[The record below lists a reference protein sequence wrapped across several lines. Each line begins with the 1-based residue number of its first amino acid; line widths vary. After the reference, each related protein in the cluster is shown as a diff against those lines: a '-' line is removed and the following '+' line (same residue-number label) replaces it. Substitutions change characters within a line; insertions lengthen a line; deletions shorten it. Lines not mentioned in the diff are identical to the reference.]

1 MTKDLKQKWYQLAT
15 QFSDDSFLVENLW
28 IEIEKQ
34 YSLKIR
40 HYHNLS
46 HIQNMIS
53 HAEVVREYI
62 IDNNAFLFSIWYHD
76 IIYKPTRKDNE
87 EKSALL
93 AKKRLKT
100 LNIDEKTL
108 KNIENL
114 IISTKKHEIILSQNN
129 DNALLLDIDLSIL
142 GSDWETY
149 QNYIQ
154 SIKKEYAIYPNFM
167 YKKGRKDVLKHF
179 LERKTLYFTEV
190 YQNKFEKQARQNLL
204 KEIKML

>member
-1 MTKDLKQKWYQLAT
+1 MIKILKKEWVQLAT
-15 QFSDDSFLVENLW
+15 QFSADINLIESYW

-46 HIQNMIS
+46 HIQNMLSLSEI
-53 HAEVVREYI
+53 VRDSI
-62 IDNNAFLFSIWYHD
+62 IDHTSFLFAIWYHD

-87 EKSALL
+87 EKSAIL
-93 AKKRLKT
+93 AEKRLKT
-100 LNIDEKTL
+100 LNIDEKSSKT
-108 KNIENL
+108 IYNL
-114 IISTKKHEIILSQNN
+114 IISTKKHEIILAEHK

-142 GSDWETY
+142 GSDWDTY

-154 SIKKEYAIYPNFM
+154 NIRKEYAMYPNFM
-167 YKKGRKDVLKHF
+167 YKKGRKKVLHHF

-190 YQNKFEKQARQNLL
+190 FQNKFEEQARQNLL
-204 KEIKML
+204 KEIELL